1 MANCSMSLK
10 PPKRLAIATS
20 LAALVVSASLALW
33 SQDQANAAG
42 RAEFKPK
49 GGVWRGSTSQGF
61 PVRFRVQERIVSRA
75 VFTVDTGPC
84 EISYPRGMRD
94 SDRIIFRSFSLFGAG
109 SDFFVGRF
117 LNRSQARGSAQASNF
132 DVGCGGRTVRWTAH
146 AP

>member
-1 MANCSMSLK
+1 MANSSVRLN
-10 PPKRLAIATS
+10 PRKRLGIAVS

-61 PVRFRVQERIVSRA
+61 PVRFRVRERVVSKA

-84 EISYPRGMRD
+84 EISYPRGIRD

-109 SDFFVGRF
+109 TDFFVGRF
-117 LNRSQARGSAQASNF
+117 LNRSQARGTAQAANF
-132 DVGCGGRTVRWTAH
+132 DVGCGGKHVRWTAH